1 MAKLTAFT
9 KNTSGLN
16 SGVEQVVIKVPVN
29 EITTDPIFQ
38 SLLPINQTDLEEI
51 TKNMKEHGFEK
62 TKAVCVWKEKGILID
77 GYTRLTAA
85 KAAGLLEIYKYEKSF
100 ETEEDALQYAVEQQ
114 LNRRNLND
122 AGKIILIEKLD
133 NLKRAGRPGNEETA
147 EEKGKSA
154 EKLAKA
160 IGTSTRSVERTRS
173 VLKNGDEEL
182 ISKVKSGEVSINK
195 ASEEIK
201 KKKKEQE
208 NSQLSSITE
217 PILDTGSY
225 PVQEE
230 DAIQTTSSFPEIDFE
245 ETEPYEEKIS
255 MYEEIIQ
262 MDLHHLAVFLFEC
275 QSENLTVSEWEEKLR
290 GKDKFYSWK

>member
-1 MAKLTAFT
+1 MAKLTAFM

-29 EITTDPIFQ
+29 EITTDPTFQ

-133 NLKRAGRPGNEETA
+133 NLKKAGRPGNEETP

-195 ASEEIK
+195 AAEEIK

-208 NSQLSSITE
+208 KSH
-217 PILDTGSY
+217 SY
-225 PVQEE
+225 PVPEE

-245 ETEPYEEKIS
+245 EIEPEKKIS

-262 MDLHHLAVFLFEC
+262 MDLHHLAVFLYEC
-275 QSENLTVSEWEEKLR
+275 QSENLTVSEWEEKLGER
-290 GKDKFYSWK
+290 K

>member
-1 MAKLTAFT
+1 MAKLTAFV

-29 EITTDPIFQ
+29 EITTDPTFQ

-122 AGKIILIEKLD
+122 AGKIILIDELSQD
-133 NLKRAGRPGNEETA
+133 CMRANDIATGETLTKDSYR
-147 EEKGKSA
+147 EWK
-154 EKLAKA
+154 
-160 IGTSTRSVERTRS
+160 T
-173 VLKNGDEEL
+173 
-182 ISKVKSGEVSINK
+182 
-195 ASEEIK
+195 SEEVLRTYKDFLERMCPNYKELVK
-201 KKKKEQE
+201 K
-208 NSQLSSITE
+208 I
-217 PILDTGSY
+217 
-225 PVQEE
+225 
-230 DAIQTTSSFPEIDFE
+230 
-245 ETEPYEEKIS
+245 
-255 MYEEIIQ
+255 
-262 MDLHHLAVFLFEC
+262 
-275 QSENLTVSEWEEKLR
+275 
-290 GKDKFYSWK
+290 

>member
-1 MAKLTAFT
+1 MAKLTAFV

-133 NLKRAGRPGNEETA
+133 NLKKAGRPGNEETP

-173 VLKNGDEEL
+173 VLKNGDAEL

-201 KKKKEQE
+201 KKK
-208 NSQLSSITE
+208 
-217 PILDTGSY
+217 
-225 PVQEE
+225 EE
-230 DAIQTTSSFPEIDFE
+230 DAIQTISSFPEIDFE

-275 QSENLTVSEWEEKLR
+275 QSENLTVSEWKKKLGER
-290 GKDKFYSWK
+290 RRFNNGYLH

>member
-29 EITTDPIFQ
+29 EITTDPTFK

-51 TKNMKEHGFEK
+51 TKNIREHGFEK

-133 NLKRAGRPGNEETA
+133 NLKKAGRPGNEETA

-195 ASEEIK
+195 AAEEIK

-208 NSQLSSITE
+208 KSH
-217 PILDTGSY
+217 SY
-225 PVQEE
+225 PVPEE

-245 ETEPYEEKIS
+245 EIEPEKKIS

-262 MDLHHLAVFLFEC
+262 MDLHHLAVFLYEC
-275 QSENLTVSEWEEKLR
+275 QSENLTVSEWEEKLGER
-290 GKDKFYSWK
+290 K

>member
-29 EITTDPIFQ
+29 EITTDPTFK

-51 TKNMKEHGFEK
+51 TKNIREHGFEK

-85 KAAGLLEIYKYEKSF
+85 KTAGLLEIYKYEKSF

-133 NLKRAGRPGNEETA
+133 NLKKAGRPGNEETA

-195 ASEEIK
+195 AAEEIK

-208 NSQLSSITE
+208 KSH
-217 PILDTGSY
+217 SY
-225 PVQEE
+225 PVPEE
-230 DAIQTTSSFPEIDFE
+230 DAIQTTSSFPKIDFE
-245 ETEPYEEKIS
+245 EIEPEKKIS

-262 MDLHHLAVFLFEC
+262 MDLHHLAVFLYEC
-275 QSENLTVSEWEEKLR
+275 QSENLTVSEWEEKLGER
-290 GKDKFYSWK
+290 K